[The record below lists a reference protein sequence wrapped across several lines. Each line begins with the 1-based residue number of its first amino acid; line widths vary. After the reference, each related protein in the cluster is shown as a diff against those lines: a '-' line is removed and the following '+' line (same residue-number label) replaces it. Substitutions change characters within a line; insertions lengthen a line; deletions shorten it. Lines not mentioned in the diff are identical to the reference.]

1 MMIEELMAEEME
13 ARAARHANMKLAEI
27 AAEYKA
33 IKEASEEAGEVK
45 TALQKISDSYS
56 KHILPARMEEEGIET
71 VRIEGVGRLQ
81 TKSDIYCSCPAPNR
95 EALQDWLV
103 DHGHGSLISQS
114 VNASTLKAFI
124 KEQMKEGNPVPD
136 DLLDI
141 EPYSMAVIVKV

>member
-1 MMIEELMAEEME
+1 MDEG
-13 ARAARHANMKLAEI
+13 ANMKLAEI

-33 IKEASEEAGEVK
+33 IKEALEEAGEVK
-45 TALQKISDSYS
+45 TILQKISDSYS

-136 DLLDI
+136 DLLNI
-141 EPYSMAVIVKV
+141 EPYNMAVIVKA

>member
-1 MMIEELMAEEME
+1 MMIEELMAEGME

-33 IKEASEEAGEVK
+33 IKEALEEAGEVK

-56 KHILPARMEEEGIET
+56 KHILPTRMEEEGIET
-71 VRIEGVGRLQ
+71 VRIEGIGRLQ

-103 DHGHGSLISQS
+103 DHGHGSLIHFQ
-114 VNASTLKAFI
+114 
-124 KEQMKEGNPVPD
+124 
-136 DLLDI
+136 
-141 EPYSMAVIVKV
+141 YSLQDAVAVSIVKGPKFMAYSFIAWLRIRLYFSK

>member
-1 MMIEELMAEEME
+1 MMIEELMAEGME
-13 ARAARHANMKLAEI
+13 ARAARHASMKLAEI

-33 IKEASEEAGEVK
+33 IKEALEEAGEVK
-45 TALQKISDSYS
+45 TILQKISDSYS

>member
-1 MMIEELMAEEME
+1 MMIEELMAEGME
-13 ARAARHANMKLAEI
+13 ARAARHASMKLAEI

-33 IKEASEEAGEVK
+33 IKEALEEAGEVK
-45 TALQKISDSYS
+45 TILQKISDSYS

-71 VRIEGVGRLQ
+71 VRIEGIGRLQ
-81 TKSDIYCSCPAPNR
+81 TKSDIYCNCPAPNR

-136 DLLDI
+136 DLLNI

>member
-13 ARAARHANMKLAEI
+13 ARAARHANMKLAGI

-33 IKEASEEAGEVK
+33 IKEALEEAGEVK
-45 TALQKISDSYS
+45 TVLQKISDSYS

>member
-1 MMIEELMAEEME
+1 MIEELMAEGME
-13 ARAARHANMKLAEI
+13 ARAARHASMKLAEI

-33 IKEASEEAGEVK
+33 IKEALEEAGEIE
-45 TALQKISDSYS
+45 TALRKISDSYS

-81 TKSDIYCSCPAPNR
+81 TKSDIHCNCPAANR

-124 KEQMKEGNPVPD
+124 REQMKEGNPVPD
-136 DLLDI
+136 DLLNI